1 MLRVGLTGGLGSG
14 KSTAARL
21 FAAHGAYIIQADTI
35 GRELMEPGQAVY
47 AAIVGHFGEGVVLP
61 DGRLDRGAL
70 AKIAFADG
78 RVEELNA
85 IVHPAT
91 IARQVELS
99 ETILARDSQAIVIV
113 ESALIFETK
122 YGETKYS
129 DTKYGETKYDET
141 NYGSQNADGKPWHS
155 RFDRI
160 ILVTAPEE
168 EKVARFV
175 ARSSAGNVIT
185 EERRTQ
191 LEAEA
196 RRRLAQQISDEQ
208 KSALCDYVLTNGG
221 PLTELEW
228 QVDQLWPI
236 LKAAAEQAPAR
247 RQ

>member
-21 FAAHGAYIIQADTI
+21 FASLGAHVLQSDAI

-47 AAIVGHFGEGVVLP
+47 TAIADHFGKGVVQQ
-61 DGRLDRGAL
+61 DGRLDRLAL
-70 AKIAFADG
+70 AKIAFDDG

-85 IVHPAT
+85 IVHPAV
-91 IARQVELS
+91 IARQAALS
-99 ETILARDSQAIVIV
+99 EAIFQQDRRAVVMV

-122 YGETKYS
+122 YGETKY
-129 DTKYGETKYDET
+129 GETKHSASNRGNPPATEST
-141 NYGSQNADGKPWHS
+141 SWHN
-155 RFDRI
+155 RFDRV

-168 EKVARFV
+168 VKIARFV
-175 ARSSAGNVIT
+175 ARSAAGEIIT
-185 EERRTQ
+185 AERHAK

-196 RRRLAQQISDEQ
+196 RLRLAQQIPDEQ

-236 LKAAAEQAPAR
+236 LKAASE
-247 RQ
+247 

>member
-14 KSTAARL
+14 KSTAGRL
-21 FAAHGAYIIQADTI
+21 FAALGAHLLQSDAI

-47 AAIVGHFGEGVVLP
+47 AAIVARFGEGVVLA
-61 DGRLDRGAL
+61 DARLNRGAL
-70 AKIAFADG
+70 AKIAFTDE

-85 IVHPAT
+85 IVHPAV
-91 IARQVELS
+91 IARQAELS
-99 ETILARDSQAIVIV
+99 DAIFQTDPHAVVIV
-113 ESALIFETK
+113 ESALI
-122 YGETKYS
+122 S
-129 DTKYGETKYDET
+129 ET
-141 NYGSQNADGKPWHS
+141 NYGAAGAADGKHWHS

-168 EKVARFV
+168 MKIARFV
-175 ARSSAGNVIT
+175 ARSAAGKLMT
-185 EERRTQ
+185 EERRAE

-236 LKAAAEQAPAR
+236 LKAAAE
-247 RQ
+247 

>member
-21 FAAHGAYIIQADTI
+21 FAAHGAHIIQADTI
-35 GRELMEPGQAVY
+35 GRELMEPGEAVY
-47 AAIVGHFGEGVVLP
+47 AAIVDHFGEGVVLP

-91 IARQVELS
+91 IARQAELS
-99 ETILARDSQAIVIV
+99 ETIFARDPQAIVIV

-122 YGETKYS
+122 YGETKYGE
-129 DTKYGETKYDET
+129 TKYGET
-141 NYGSQNADGKPWHS
+141 NYGSSQDADGKPWHG

-168 EKVARFV
+168 VKIARFV
-175 ARSSAGNVIT
+175 ARSSAGSVIT

-236 LKAAAEQAPAR
+236 LKAAE
-247 RQ
+247 

>member
-21 FAAHGAYIIQADTI
+21 FATLGAHVLQSDAI

-47 AAIVGHFGEGVVLP
+47 VAIADHFGKGVMQQ
-61 DGRLDRGAL
+61 DGRLDRLAL
-70 AKIAFADG
+70 AKIAFEDG

-85 IVHPAT
+85 IVHPAV
-91 IARQVELS
+91 IARQAALS
-99 ETILARDSQAIVIV
+99 EAIFHRDRRAIVMV

-122 YGETKYS
+122 YGETKH
-129 DTKYGETKYDET
+129 GETRHGQT
-141 NYGSQNADGKPWHS
+141 NDGSKATEKAPWHN

-168 EKVARFV
+168 VKIARFV
-175 ARSSAGNVIT
+175 ARSAAGEALT
-185 EERRTQ
+185 AERQ
-191 LEAEA
+191 EKLEVEA
-196 RRRLAQQISDEQ
+196 RLRLAQQIPDEQ

-236 LKAAAEQAPAR
+236 LKAAAEQESTLR
-247 RQ
+247 SKR

>member
-21 FAAHGAYIIQADTI
+21 FAGLGAHVLQSDAI
-35 GRELMEPGQAVY
+35 GRELMEPRQAVY
-47 AAIVGHFGEGVVLP
+47 AKIAAHFGPDVVLA

-70 AKIAFADG
+70 ARIAFTDG

-85 IVHPAT
+85 IVHPAV
-91 IARQVELS
+91 IAREAELS
-99 ETILARDSQAIVIV
+99 EEIRARDSRAVVIV

-122 YGETKYS
+122 YSETKYS
-129 DTKYGETKYDET
+129 ETKYGETKYGGLHGASGAGWQD
-141 NYGSQNADGKPWHS
+141 

-168 EKVARFV
+168 VKIARFV
-175 ARSSAGNVIT
+175 ARSAAGDALSN
-185 EERRTQ
+185 ERRAG

-196 RRRLAQQISDEQ
+196 RRRIAQQIPDEQ

-221 PLTELEW
+221 ALTELEW
-228 QVDQLWPI
+228 QVDQLWP
-236 LKAAAEQAPAR
+236 LLQDAAR
-247 RQ
+247 

>member
-21 FAAHGAYIIQADTI
+21 FAAHGAYVFQSDTI

-47 AAIVGHFGEGVVLP
+47 EKIVDHFGKNVVLS

-70 AKIAFADG
+70 AKIAFSDG

-85 IVHPAT
+85 IVHPAV
-91 IARQVELS
+91 IARQAELS
-99 ETILARDSQAIVIV
+99 GAIFEHDPGAIVMV

-122 YGETKYS
+122 YGETHH
-129 DTKYGETKYDET
+129 GETNLGGTDAREGALWNK
-141 NYGSQNADGKPWHS
+141 

-168 EKVARFV
+168 MKIARFV
-175 ARSSAGNVIT
+175 ARSANAESIT
-185 EERRTQ
+185 ESRRAE

-196 RRRLAQQISDEQ
+196 RRRLAQQIPDEQ
-208 KSALCDYVLTNGG
+208 KSALSDYVLTNGG

-236 LKAAAEQAPAR
+236 LKTAAA
-247 RQ
+247 

>member
-21 FAAHGAYIIQADTI
+21 FAAHGAHVLQSDAI

-47 AAIVGHFGEGVVLP
+47 AAIVDHFGNVVLQP
-61 DGRLDRGAL
+61 DGQLNRAAL
-70 AKIAFADG
+70 ARIAFAEG

-85 IVHPAT
+85 IVHPAV
-91 IARQVELS
+91 IAQQEKLS
-99 ETILARDSQAIVIV
+99 EAIFQQDPRAVAMV

-122 YGETKYS
+122 YGETKYGE
-129 DTKYGETKYDET
+129 TKYGERARW
-141 NYGSQNADGKPWHS
+141 QS

-168 EKVARFV
+168 AKIARFV
-175 ARSSAGNVIT
+175 ARAASGKAIND
-185 EERRTQ
+185 ERRAD

-208 KSALCDYVLTNGG
+208 KSALSDYVLTNGG
-221 PLTELEW
+221 ALTELEW

-236 LKAAAEQAPAR
+236 LKAASEANLPGLGEH
-247 RQ
+247 

>member
-21 FAAHGAYIIQADTI
+21 FAAHGAHVFQSDDI

-47 AAIVGHFGEGVVLP
+47 AAIVDHFGKAVVLP

-70 AKIAFADG
+70 AKIAFADE

-85 IVHPAT
+85 IVHPAV
-91 IARQVELS
+91 IARQAELN
-99 ETILARDSQAIVIV
+99 EAIFERDPKAIVMV
-113 ESALIFETK
+113 ESALIFETNYGETN
-122 YGETKYS
+122 YGETK
-129 DTKYGETKYDET
+129 DAGTRT
-141 NYGSQNADGKPWHS
+141 GKGARWSS

-168 EKVARFV
+168 VKIARFV
-175 ARSSAGNVIT
+175 ARSATAETMT
-185 EERRTQ
+185 EARRAE

-196 RRRLAQQISDEQ
+196 RRRLAQQIPDER

-221 PLTELEW
+221 ALTELEW
-228 QVDQLWPI
+228 QVDQLWQI
-236 LKAAAEQAPAR
+236 LETASAGSTMP
-247 RQ
+247 

>member
-21 FAAHGAYIIQADTI
+21 FAALGAHVLQSDAI

-47 AAIVGHFGEGVVLP
+47 AAIVNHFGSGVVQP
-61 DGRLDRGAL
+61 DGRLDRVAL
-70 AKIAFADG
+70 AKIAFDDG

-85 IVHPAT
+85 IVHPAV
-91 IARQVELS
+91 IARQAELS
-99 ETILARDSQAIVIV
+99 EAIFQKDCRAIVIV

-122 YGETKYS
+122 HSETKHS
-129 DTKYGETKYDET
+129 ETKDGET
-141 NYGSQNADGKPWHS
+141 NYGGSKATGQAHWRN

-168 EKVARFV
+168 VKIARFV
-175 ARSSAGNVIT
+175 ARSAAGEVLT
-185 EERRTQ
+185 PERRKK

-196 RRRLAQQISDEQ
+196 LSRLAQQIPDER
-208 KSALCDYVLTNGG
+208 KSALCDYVLTNAGA
-221 PLTELEW
+221 LTELEW

-236 LKAAAEQAPAR
+236 LQAAAE
-247 RQ
+247 